1 MILIYHDDTTDGMI
15 ATSSAKVAGE
25 AHKPRHYRH
34 NGHYVEIDGPA
45 HVVAHD
51 AEEICKI
58 PGYRLATP
66 AETDSYMASKKKK
79 GALREQGDK

>member
-1 MILIYHDDTTDGMI
+1 MILLYHDDTTSGMI

-25 AHKPRHYRH
+25 AHKPRRYHH
-34 NGHYVEIDGPA
+34 NGHFVEIDGPA
-45 HVVAHD
+45 HVVEHD
-51 AEEICKI
+51 AREICKI

-66 AETDSYMASKKKK
+66 EEQNEYTASKKKK